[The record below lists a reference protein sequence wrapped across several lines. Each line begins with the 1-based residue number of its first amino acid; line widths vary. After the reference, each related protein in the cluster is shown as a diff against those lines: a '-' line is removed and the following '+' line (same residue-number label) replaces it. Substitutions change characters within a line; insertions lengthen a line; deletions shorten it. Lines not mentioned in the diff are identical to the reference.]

1 MLLDVGNECGFN
13 IIIFLEILCVCAPYH
28 HCHSSIM
35 LAVNALLQAVSKSM
49 SAGTQTAESSNLAQ
63 GMSDVSLDASSDAPL
78 SKRGSRN
85 AAFFDKKTEA
95 ILKVFSNLY
104 DPDTNPEGIVNM
116 GIADNSLCRPELLR
130 YFNEHRLHLSPGEL
144 TYADRTTSSARLVDA
159 LANLWNKY
167 TPDWP
172 EDNASPLPLTPVK
185 PEHIAIA
192 SGATGILDELFW
204 CICNPGDGVLLSA
217 PYYNAFDHDL
227 TARAETKIVQVDLP
241 SPSTNEGNTPS
252 FAAKTVKAY
261 EDALLNA
268 KKHGIECKVI
278 LVCNPHNP
286 TGAIYPRETIVE
298 LAKLAAKYRLHFV
311 SDEIYAR
318 SCCKTQDDDAS
329 HPAPTFVSILS
340 IDTEREC
347 NGLHPSR
354 VHVVTSASKDFGVN
368 GFRLGVLISQHN
380 KDLQRAMFGVGMLS
394 QASAPA
400 GALWYTWLEDKPFL
414 EWYLRENRRR
424 IALAYNYVTDWA
436 KHYNIPYVPSNSGF
450 FFMIDFRALLHI
462 KDDDTH
468 TYAERKDKEGDFVGK
483 LIKHRVFVAPGSQY
497 HHPKPGFFRFT
508 FTQSPQ
514 ALKVG
519 LERLEKALGLEG
531 EFEKSR
537 PLLDLDKDGLPAPLP
552 ERPTRD

>member
-1 MLLDVGNECGFN
+1 MIAITSLLN
-13 IIIFLEILCVCAPYH
+13 
-28 HCHSSIM
+28 
-35 LAVNALLQAVSKSM
+35 AVTKSM
-49 SAGTQTAESSNLAQ
+49 SSGTQAAETGRLAQ
-63 GMSDVSLDASSDAPL
+63 DVADISLNSSSDAPL
-78 SKRGSRN
+78 SKRGDRN
-85 AAFFDKKTEA
+85 AAVFDKKTEA
-95 ILKVFSNLY
+95 ILKVFANLY
-104 DPDTNPEGIVNM
+104 DPDTNPDGIVNL

-144 TYADRTTSSARLVDA
+144 TYADRTTSSVRLVDA

-172 EDNASPLPLTPVK
+172 EGSTSPLPLKPVK

-192 SGATGILDELFW
+192 SGATGIIDELFW
-204 CICNPGDGVLLSA
+204 CLCNAGEGVLLSA

-241 SPSTNEGNTPS
+241 PSSTKEGNAPS

-261 EDALLNA
+261 EDALLDA
-268 KKHGIECKVI
+268 KKRGIQCKV
-278 LVCNPHNP
+278 LLLCNPHNP
-286 TGAIYPRETIVE
+286 TGAIYPRETVVE
-298 LAKLAAKYRLHFV
+298 LARLAAKYQLHFV

-318 SCCKTQDDDAS
+318 SCYQTQDDTR
-329 HPAPTFVSILS
+329 PPPTFVSILS

-347 NGLHPSR
+347 GLHPSR

-400 GALWYTWLEDKPFL
+400 GALWYTWLEDTPFL

-424 IALAYNYVTDWA
+424 IALAYTHVTEWA

-462 KDDDTH
+462 KDGQAQTQ
-468 TYAERKDKEGDFVGK
+468 RDKEGDFVGK
-483 LIKHRVFVAPGSQY
+483 LIEHKVFVAPGGQY
-497 HHPKPGFFRFT
+497 HHPTPGFFRFT

-531 EFEKSR
+531 GFAKSR
-537 PLLDLDKDGLPAPLP
+537 PLLDLEKGGQPAPLP
-552 ERPTRD
+552 NPPTRD